1 MLSQPR
7 QQFGTGVADSPIAV
21 HSRKKKTD
29 VLKQPIRLPERL
41 ADLLND
47 LQRTD
52 SHERARELLRELAD
66 TLFPK
71 ELDPDLRL
79 ALGALRNAF
88 FRAED
93 ARFWKTDPDAAAA
106 TAAEIVP
113 PMRTS
118 TPSERPKAGA
128 TKQQAKTAHR
138 KSKKA
143 N

>member
-1 MLSQPR
+1 M
-7 QQFGTGVADSPIAV
+7 
-21 HSRKKKTD
+21 
-29 VLKQPIRLPERL
+29 RLPERL
-41 ADLLND
+41 ADLLSD

-52 SHERARELLRELAD
+52 SHERAWELLRELAD
-66 TLFPK
+66 TLIPK

-88 FRAED
+88 FQAED

-106 TAAEIVP
+106 TAAEIVQ

-118 TPSERPKAGA
+118 MPSERPKAG
-128 TKQQAKTAHR
+128 TPKQQAKTAHR